1 MRYHK
6 NIQTYAR
13 QPEKGPKIVVIG
25 GGTGLSTMLRGL
37 KKYTEHLVAIV
48 TVADNGGSSG
58 MLRKDLGMLPPGDI
72 RNCIL
77 ALADSET
84 LMDPLINH
92 RFAEGSLAGHNFG
105 NLFIAA
111 MTEISGSF
119 YDGVRNFSN
128 VLAVVGKVLPVSLR
142 DVNISATLS
151 DGRVIVGESSI
162 GEHDLP
168 EGVRIEKVEM
178 IPEDAE
184 ALQEALDEI
193 RAADLVVLG
202 PGSLYTS
209 IIPNLLF
216 PEVVQA
222 LCETDATVAYVAN
235 IMTQPAETRSYS
247 CADHVEALLEHCGQP
262 ENFLDY
268 VIANNELIDDSIF
281 ARYEESNS
289 EAVRCDLERM
299 AGSNY
304 EVIVDNLM
312 LIKEDRIRHD
322 SEALARIICAIAA
335 EAVER
340 KIASAKTKIFGTE
353 EQLDL

>member
-6 NIQTYAR
+6 NVLSYYR
-13 QPEKGPKIVVIG
+13 QPQKGPKIVVIG

-37 KKYTEHLVAIV
+37 KKYTENLVAIV

-77 ALADSET
+77 ALADSESI
-84 LMDPLINH
+84 MDPLMKH
-92 RFAEGSLAGHNFG
+92 RFAEGTLAGHNFG

-111 MTEISGSF
+111 MTEISGNF

-142 DVNISATLS
+142 DVNIKAELS

-168 EGVRIEKVEM
+168 PGVRIERIKMV
-178 IPEDAE
+178 PEDAE
-184 ALQEALDEI
+184 ALQEAIDEI
-193 RAADLVVLG
+193 LAADMVVLG

-216 PEVVQA
+216 PEIVQA
-222 LCETDATVAYVAN
+222 ICDTEATVAYVAN

-247 CADHVEALLEHCGQP
+247 CADHVEALLDSCGNP
-262 ENFLDY
+262 EGFLDY
-268 VIANNELIDDSIF
+268 VIANNELIDESIL
-281 ARYEESNS
+281 ARYEESNAQ
-289 EAVRCDLERM
+289 AVPCDMERM
-299 AGSNY
+299 AGQGY
-304 EVIVDNLM
+304 EVIVDKLM
-312 LIKEDRIRHD
+312 LVQDNRVRHD
-322 SEALARIICAIAA
+322 SAALARVICSIAA

-340 KIASAKTKIFGTE
+340 KIASAQTKIFGAE
-353 EQLDL
+353 EHMDL